1 MEINYNNI
9 IKLLNAE
16 SKKTIEELRINRTQ
30 ELVARKKE
38 VDNAITW
45 LKKGMDHQI
54 HPDMNIIMI
63 PEKMTK
69 TPSSEYRLIEDHES
83 DERKYWTE
91 VKLDD
96 QELRPMPGDFLM
108 IKYK

>member
-16 SKKTIEELRINRTQ
+16 SKKTIEELRINKTQ

-45 LKKGMDHQI
+45 LKKERIIKSIQI
-54 HPDMNIIMI
+54 
-63 PEKMTK
+63 
-69 TPSSEYRLIEDHES
+69 
-83 DERKYWTE
+83 
-91 VKLDD
+91 
-96 QELRPMPGDFLM
+96 
-108 IKYK
+108 